1 MAEKKQ
7 KKQSA
12 GMRLQEHERG
22 SCGMTVT
29 LPQKVKQFRE
39 IGVFFRLPFGLRI
52 DLTEK
57 DYILIVLPST
67 AFASG
72 DRASL
77 SVYLTRQGMN
87 LAARCPK
94 GTKLMVEFLAEPA
107 GGEAMHTSSRRP
119 ELYSKTTGH

>member
-1 MAEKKQ
+1 
-7 KKQSA
+7 
-12 GMRLQEHERG
+12 MRLQEHERG

-29 LPQKVKQFRE
+29 LARRVQQFRE
-39 IGVFFRLPFGLRI
+39 LAVFLRLPFGLRI
-52 DLTEK
+52 DLIEE
-57 DYILIVLPST
+57 DYILVVLPST

-87 LAARCPK
+87 LASRCPK

-107 GGEAMHTSSRRP
+107 GREVLSAGARRP
-119 ELYSKTTGH
+119 ELFRKTAGCSYEK